1 MSKVLAESLKE
12 YRESKESLNEA
23 KGLFGDLA
31 SQGKQFR
38 KMFLPASYAII
49 KSGKKEHVVTL
60 GKWLKKL
67 SEMGW
72 PSDKEIKAK
81 MGEKGL
87 KSLQQANKL
96 LNNNLSSFA
105 ATPGG
110 STTSKKS
117 DTGSNDQERLFAIG
131 QVLDMAAQDIVDL
144 LKKG

>member
-12 YRESKESLNEA
+12 YRDSKESLNEA

-49 KSGKKEHVVTL
+49 RKGNKDQVVTL

-67 SEMGW
+67 SELGW
-72 PSDKEIKAK
+72 PSDKELKAK
-81 MGEKGL
+81 VGEKGL
-87 KSLQQANKL
+87 KSLQQANKY

-105 ATPGG
+105 ASPHGG
-110 STTSKKS
+110 VTSNKA
-117 DTGSNDQERLFAIG
+117 DTGFDDQERLIAIG
-131 QVLDMAAQDIVDL
+131 QVLNMAAQDIVDL
-144 LKKG
+144 LKKT

>member
-12 YRESKESLNEA
+12 YRDSKESINEA

-49 KSGKKEHVVTL
+49 KSGKKEQVVTL
-60 GKWLKKL
+60 GKWLQKL
-67 SEMGW
+67 SDLGW
-72 PSDKEIKAK
+72 PSDKELKAK
-81 MGEKGL
+81 VGEKGL
-87 KSLQQANKL
+87 KSLQQANKF

-110 STTSKKS
+110 TTSGKS
-117 DTGSNDQERLFAIG
+117 VDTGKDDQERLIAIG
-131 QVLDMAAQDIVDL
+131 QVLGMAAQDIVDL
-144 LKKG
+144 LKKT

>member
-1 MSKVLAESLKE
+1 MSKILAESLSE
-12 YRESKESLNEA
+12 YRGSKESLNEA

-38 KMFLPASYAII
+38 NMFLPASYAII

-67 SEMGW
+67 SELGW
-72 PSDKEIKAK
+72 PTDKELKAK
-81 MGEKGL
+81 LGEEKF
-87 KSLQQANKL
+87 KSLQQANKF

-110 STTSKKS
+110 TTSGKQV
-117 DTGSNDQERLFAIG
+117 DTGRDNQERLIAIG

-144 LKKG
+144 LKKQ